1 MSVQTTPLVTSKY
14 ASNTETTE
22 YTSDSGT
29 RTILDKFTA
38 YNGSAAAVLVTVKLV
53 AIGSTAGA
61 SNVITAK
68 SIQPS
73 ETYTFPEVVGHV
85 LEPGGFVSVLAAS
98 SSAVVIRISG
108 RKVS

>member
-1 MSVQTTPLVTSKY
+1 MSVLTTPLVTSKY

-22 YTSDSGT
+22 YTSDAGT

-38 YNGSAAAVLVTVKLV
+38 YNGHTAAVLVTVKIV
-53 AIGSTAGA
+53 PQGATAAAQHVIA
-61 SNVITAK
+61 SK
-68 SIQPS
+68 SIQPG

-85 LEPGGFVSVLAAS
+85 LEPAGFVSVVAATA
-98 SSAVVIRISG
+98 SAVVLRISG